1 LPGKLKNKIYNKFIR
16 VYQVMTRKVN
26 FKGAKATVQ
35 KSNFRFLTYIFLA
48 VFAFALTAC
57 QEGAGTGSA
66 PTGTDPNDTAATVN
80 GKAIKMEEV
89 ERALKQQAQGQPI
102 NLSPLELAAAR
113 LQILEGLIQQEVM
126 FQKAEKEGTVP
137 TDEEVSAELNR
148 LKTQSG
154 KSQEQYEKD
163 LQTSGTTEQELRE
176 SLKKQLAI
184 NKLVEKVTG
193 KIEPPKDSE
202 IEAFYNSNREAFK
215 NKRGA
220 QLGAI
225 VIDPQKVSEDDTT
238 TTEIEAQ
245 QKAKEVGDRLLKG
258 ADFATVAREASEDP
272 QTRLQ
277 GGDWR
282 YFSEEEMRQ
291 VFSPEFADFVM
302 TKMQNGQIIPQAIP
316 FQGKILI
323 IKLQRKQE
331 TDEER
336 TLNTPG
342 VREEITK
349 FLIDSRKQLL
359 SQSYAATAM
368 NEAKIENFLAQKV
381 ISNPN
386 ELSGARPASATTP
399 AANANANTNTAV
411 NANAAN
417 GSPSVNTNANAAPA
431 NRTNANR

>member
-1 LPGKLKNKIYNKFIR
+1 
-16 VYQVMTRKVN
+16 M
-26 FKGAKATVQ
+26 Q

-48 VFAFALTAC
+48 VAAFGLTAC
-57 QEGAGTGSA
+57 ETGTG
-66 PTGTDPNDTAATVN
+66 PTNTAGGVDPNDTAATVN
-80 GKAIKMEEV
+80 GKAIKMEDV
-89 ERALKQQAQGQPI
+89 ERGLKQQAQGQAI

-137 TDEEVSAELNR
+137 TDEEVTAELNK
-148 LKTQSG
+148 LKTQSA

-163 LQTSGTTEQELRE
+163 LQASGMSEQEIRE
-176 SLKKQLAI
+176 SLRKQLAI
-184 NKLVEKVTG
+184 QKLIDKIAGKVES
-193 KIEPPKDSE
+193 PRDSE
-202 IEAFYNSNREAFK
+202 IESFFNSNREAFK

-220 QLGAI
+220 QFGAI
-225 VIDPQKVSEDDTT
+225 VIDPQNTGEGDTT
-238 TTEIEAQ
+238 TSDIEAQ

-291 VFSPEFADFVM
+291 VFGQEFADFVM

-331 TDEER
+331 ADEDR
-336 TLNTPG
+336 TLETPG

-359 SQSYAATAM
+359 SQSYAAVAM
-368 NEAKIENFLAQKV
+368 NEAKVENFLAGKV
-381 ISNPN
+381 VTNPN
-386 ELSGARPASATTP
+386 ELSGARPASAVTP
-399 AANANANTNTAV
+399 AANTNANTNTAT
-411 NANAAN
+411 
-417 GSPSVNTNANAAPA
+417 VNTNSANANLPANAKANAPA
-431 NRTNANR
+431 ANTANANK